1 MQNKIEIQNNLYLE
15 VRNEKDKYLNE
26 RRKLYLSNE
35 LKEENVEEITEDDNA
50 KSVEI
55 EVSKEEKFIL
65 NLNRLIEQQI
75 KAHLDNI
82 KVSDNK
88 KEKEDEMEQ
97 EDNVYMENKEILQ
110 NLEKMI
116 QETFSDPKN
125 KKFSIN
131 SVKNV

>member
-1 MQNKIEIQNNLYLE
+1 M
-15 VRNEKDKYLNE
+15 
-26 RRKLYLSNE
+26 YLSNE

-88 KEKEDEMEQ
+88 KEKEDEME
-97 EDNVYMENKEILQ
+97 
-110 NLEKMI
+110 
-116 QETFSDPKN
+116 
-125 KKFSIN
+125 
-131 SVKNV
+131 